1 MSSTLRLFWEAAGG
15 NVPEHWEFKTIDEL
29 LEHPKAI
36 SVGVMYPGSDT
47 DGGVPLIKVSDV
59 KNGAIASR
67 PSFCISNK
75 VDEEYKRTRLNGSEL
90 LLTLVGNPGD
100 CVIVTDEMCGWNV
113 ARALAVIRLKD
124 TQLRSWIRY
133 VLASKPAQHLI
144 EARLNTT
151 VQKTLNLKDVREI
164 GIPIPP
170 REERDSITKVID
182 LIEKNTLLNTQINQ
196 TLESIAQVI
205 FKSWF
210 VDFDPVRAKIAAKQ
224 EGKDPELAAM
234 CAISGKSEEELKQMS
249 KDDFAEL
256 QATAA
261 LFPDELV
268 ESELG
273 EVPKGWEI
281 LDIDKTTSLI
291 IDHRGKTPKKL
302 GYDWSDTGITVLSAK
317 HIKDGYI
324 VNREQLR
331 FVDTELYN
339 KWMKEELEEGDIL
352 LTSEGPMGEMYYL
365 ASDEKYCLSQR
376 LYALRANTD
385 LISSAFL
392 YFWLLSP
399 YAKSDMNGRAT
410 GTTVVGIRQSELRK
424 VKVLTPPKNI
434 CDLFNEKVKANL
446 KQIAL
451 NNNKSVDLA
460 HIRDILLPKLLSG
473 EISLNIN
480 MENIDD

>member
-1 MSSTLRLFWEAAGG
+1 MSSALRLFWEAAGG

-47 DGGVPLIKVSDV
+47 DGGVPLIKISDV

-124 TQLRSWIRY
+124 IQLRSWIRY

-170 REERDSITKVID
+170 KEERDSISKIID
-182 LIEKNTLLNTQINQ
+182 SIEKKTLINTQINQ
-196 TLESIAQVI
+196 TLESIAQAI

-210 VDFDPVRAKIAAKQ
+210 VDFDPVRAKISAKQ
-224 EGKDPELAAM
+224 EGNDPELAAM
-234 CAISGKSEEELKQMS
+234 CTISGKSEEELQQMAD
-249 KDDFAEL
+249 DDFAEL

-273 EVPKGWEI
+273 EVPKGWDKYSLSKMITLIGGGTPKRSEPNYWNG
-281 LDIDKTTSLI
+281 DIFWFSVKDVPNEGEVFVITTQEKISELGLNKSSTKLLPVGTTIITARGTVGKIALVGYEMAMNQSCYGVQGVNGVRQFMTYYLIKNAVEVLKKNTHGAVFDTITQSTFDTVTSIKPSIEMMDLFESKVEKIMGHIKNNLYENNSLI
-291 IDHRGKTPKKL
+291 
-302 GYDWSDTGITVLSAK
+302 
-317 HIKDGYI
+317 
-324 VNREQLR
+324 
-331 FVDTELYN
+331 
-339 KWMKEELEEGDIL
+339 
-352 LTSEGPMGEMYYL
+352 
-365 ASDEKYCLSQR
+365 
-376 LYALRANTD
+376 ALRNT
-385 LISSAFL
+385 
-392 YFWLLSP
+392 
-399 YAKSDMNGRAT
+399 
-410 GTTVVGIRQSELRK
+410 
-424 VKVLTPPKNI
+424 
-434 CDLFNEKVKANL
+434 
-446 KQIAL
+446 
-451 NNNKSVDLA
+451 
-460 HIRDILLPKLLSG
+460 LLPKLLSG
-473 EISLNIN
+473 ELDVSGVQD
-480 MENIDD
+480 EVA